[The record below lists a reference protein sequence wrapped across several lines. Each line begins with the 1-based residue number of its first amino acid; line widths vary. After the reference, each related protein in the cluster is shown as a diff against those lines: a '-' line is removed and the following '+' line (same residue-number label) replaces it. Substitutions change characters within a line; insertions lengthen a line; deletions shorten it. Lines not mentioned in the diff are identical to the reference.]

1 MSFTR
6 HCAIVISGLRADALV
21 FVLASRQMKSTDL
34 DKSIPKSGEECTA
47 DQMDLAVNRIIRTLR
62 GGKPARLPG
71 LGTIT
76 PGKKWA
82 FEPERNDR

>member
-1 MSFTR
+1 M
-6 HCAIVISGLRADALV
+6 
-21 FVLASRQMKSTDL
+21 LAFRQMKSTDVS
-34 DKSIPKSGEECTA
+34 KSITKQNDESTAEE
-47 DQMDLAVNRIIRTLR
+47 MDMAVNRIIRTLR

-82 FEPERNDR
+82 FQPEENDR

>member
-1 MSFTR
+1 
-6 HCAIVISGLRADALV
+6 
-21 FVLASRQMKSTDL
+21 MKSIDL
-34 DKSIPKSGEECTA
+34 SKSITKA
-47 DQMDLAVNRIIRTLR
+47 DQRAAEQLDMAVNRIIRTLR

-82 FEPERNDR
+82 FQPEENDR

>member
-1 MSFTR
+1 M
-6 HCAIVISGLRADALV
+6 
-21 FVLASRQMKSTDL
+21 LASRQMKSSELNKAT
-34 DKSIPKSGEECTA
+34 PKHDGTSAA
-47 DQMDLAVNRIIRTLR
+47 DEMDLVVNRIVRTLR

-82 FEPERNDR
+82 FRPERHDR

>member
-1 MSFTR
+1 
-6 HCAIVISGLRADALV
+6 
-21 FVLASRQMKSTDL
+21 MKSTNAS
-34 DKSIPKSGEECTA
+34 KSITKPNDESTTEQSTA
-47 DQMDLAVNRIIRTLR
+47 EQMDMAVNRIIRTLR

-82 FEPERNDR
+82 FRPERNDR

>member
-1 MSFTR
+1 
-6 HCAIVISGLRADALV
+6 
-21 FVLASRQMKSTDL
+21 MKSTDL
-34 DKSIPKSGEECTA
+34 DKSTSQPDEDCFA
-47 DQMDLAVNRIIRTLR
+47 DQQMDLVVNRIIRTLR

-82 FEPERNDR
+82 FQPERNDR

>member
-1 MSFTR
+1 
-6 HCAIVISGLRADALV
+6 
-21 FVLASRQMKSTDL
+21 MKSTDL
-34 DKSIPKSGEECTA
+34 DKSTSKPDEDCSA

-82 FEPERNDR
+82 FQPEQNDR

>member
-1 MSFTR
+1 
-6 HCAIVISGLRADALV
+6 
-21 FVLASRQMKSTDL
+21 MKSTEASKPTPKPNDETTSEQL
-34 DKSIPKSGEECTA
+34 D
-47 DQMDLAVNRIIRTLR
+47 MAVNRIIRTLR

-82 FEPERNDR
+82 FRPERNDR

>member
-1 MSFTR
+1 MRVAAFP
-6 HCAIVISGLRADALV
+6 
-21 FVLASRQMKSTDL
+21 FVLASRQMKSSDL
-34 DKSIPKSGEECTA
+34 DNPKPEPDEKCPEC
-47 DQMDLAVNRIIRTLR
+47 QVGQAVNRIIRTLR

-82 FEPERNDR
+82 FQPEPNDR

>member
-1 MSFTR
+1 M
-6 HCAIVISGLRADALV
+6 
-21 FVLASRQMKSTDL
+21 LAFRQMTSTDL
-34 DKSIPKSGEECTA
+34 DKPTPYPDEDCSAE
-47 DQMDLAVNRIIRTLR
+47 QMEQVVNSIIRTLR

-82 FEPERNDR
+82 FQPEKHDR

>member
-1 MSFTR
+1 M
-6 HCAIVISGLRADALV
+6 
-21 FVLASRQMKSTDL
+21 LAFRQMKSTDL
-34 DKSIPKSGEECTA
+34 DKSTPKPDEDCSA

-82 FEPERNDR
+82 FQPEQNDR